1 VGGTN
6 FWRQAPRSR
15 KPALRAAALTA
26 LATHPT
32 MARSSLRGGE
42 RPVSEQMSRRA
53 VIAIA
58 CGAFILLLS
67 FGIRSNFGLFLQPM
81 SLDLGWGREVFALA
95 MAIQNLLWGIS
106 QPFVGAIADKWGTAR
121 TVVGG
126 GLLYALGVYLMSTTA
141 SPPELYFSGGVL
153 IGFALSGTSFG
164 VILAAVG
171 RSVPAGRRSVA
182 LGITTAVG
190 SLGQFLLPP
199 IGQAFLSAYGWQTAL
214 LLLAFGSLAMVLAA
228 GGVRGRM
235 ATPAHGEQ
243 TIREALDEASRH
255 SGYLYLTAGFFVCGW
270 HVAFIAVHLPAYLAD
285 GGLSTGIAAWC
296 LALVGLCNVIG
307 SYVAGVLG
315 GRFSKR
321 YCLSA
326 LYAARSVLI
335 LAFIALPLSAASA
348 LAFSA
353 LIGLLWLSTVPL
365 TSGLVAQIFGPRYMA
380 TLFGIVFLS
389 HQIGSFLG
397 IWLGGY
403 LYDAY
408 GSYDVIWWLSIALG
422 LVAALLH
429 WPIDER
435 AVPRLRLQT

>member
-1 VGGTN
+1 VS
-6 FWRQAPRSR
+6 QQLSR
-15 KPALRAAALTA
+15 A
-26 LATHPT
+26 
-32 MARSSLRGGE
+32 
-42 RPVSEQMSRRA
+42 A

-67 FGIRSNFGLFLQPM
+67 FGIRSTFGLFLQPM

-95 MAIQNLLWGIS
+95 MAIQNLLWGVS
-106 QPFVGAIADKWGTAR
+106 QPFVGAVADKWGTAR
-121 TVVGG
+121 TVLGG
-126 GLLYALGVYLMSTTA
+126 SLLYALGVYLMSTTA
-141 SPPELYFSGGVL
+141 SPPELYLSAGVL

-164 VILAAVG
+164 VVLAAVG
-171 RSVPAGRRSVA
+171 RSVPAERRSVA

-214 LLLAFGSLAMVLAA
+214 LLLGLGSLAMVLAA
-228 GGVRGRM
+228 GGVRGRVAM
-235 ATPAHGEQ
+235 ASPREQ

-255 SGYLYLTAGFFVCGW
+255 SGFLYLTAGFFVCGW

-285 GGLSTGIAAWC
+285 GGLSTEIAAWC

-315 GRFSKR
+315 GRLSKK

-326 LYAARSVLI
+326 LYTARAVLI
-335 LAFIALPLSAASA
+335 LAFITLPLSAASA

-353 LIGLLWLSTVPL
+353 IIGLLWLSTVPL
-365 TSGLVAQIFGPRYMA
+365 TSGLVAQIFGLRYMA

-389 HQIGSFLG
+389 HQVGSFLG
-397 IWLGGY
+397 VWLGGY
-403 LYDAY
+403 LYDTY
-408 GSYDVIWWLSIALG
+408 GSYDLIWWLSITLG
-422 LVAALLH
+422 LIAALLH

-435 AVPRLRLQT
+435 AVARLRAQA

>member
-1 VGGTN
+1 VS
-6 FWRQAPRSR
+6 QQLPR
-15 KPALRAAALTA
+15 
-26 LATHPT
+26 AT
-32 MARSSLRGGE
+32 
-42 RPVSEQMSRRA
+42 

-67 FGIRSNFGLFLQPM
+67 FGIRSSFGLFLQPM

-95 MAIQNLLWGIS
+95 MAIQNLLWGVS

-121 TVVGG
+121 TVLGG

-141 SPPELYFSGGVL
+141 SPPELYLSAGVL

-171 RSVPAGRRSVA
+171 RSVPAERRSIA

-199 IGQAFLSAYGWQTAL
+199 IGQAFLSAYGWQTTL
-214 LLLAFGSLAMVLAA
+214 LLLALGSLAMVLAA
-228 GGVRGRM
+228 GGVRGRV
-235 ATPAHGEQ
+235 ATASTREQ

-285 GGLSTGIAAWC
+285 GGLSPEIAAWC
-296 LALVGLCNVIG
+296 LALVGLCNVVG

-315 GRFSKR
+315 GRLSKK
-321 YCLSA
+321 YCLSF
-326 LYAARSVLI
+326 LYTARSVLI
-335 LAFIALPLSAASA
+335 LAFITLPLSAASA

-353 LIGLLWLSTVPL
+353 IIGLLWLSTVPL

-403 LYDAY
+403 LYDTY

-422 LVAALLH
+422 LIAALLH

-435 AVPRLRLQT
+435 AVPRLRMQT